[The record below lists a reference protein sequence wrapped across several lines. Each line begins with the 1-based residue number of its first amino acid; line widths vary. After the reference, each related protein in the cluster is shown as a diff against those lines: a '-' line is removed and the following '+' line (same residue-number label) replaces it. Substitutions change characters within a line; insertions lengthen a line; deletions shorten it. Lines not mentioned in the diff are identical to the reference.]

1 VTNTV
6 GNVLQGAPVT
16 TGGVLIDLVGTATL
30 PTTATATATGFTA
43 LGYVGEEGL
52 TETINRTTDK
62 IKAWGG
68 DVVKVTQSEF
78 SVTYGFT
85 LYETQNANVLK
96 AVFGSANVTSTPG
109 DTDQG
114 TLQAVKVNS
123 TTRAKLPMVF
133 DMVDGLARIRLVVPA
148 GQVSLSG
155 DLTYTDAGVVG
166 YPCTVEAFA
175 DGSGNQAYHYLDDG
189 VFIP

>member
-1 VTNTV
+1 MTNTV
-6 GNVLQGAPVT
+6 ANVMQGAPAT
-16 TGGVLIDLVGTATL
+16 TGGVLIGTAGASL
-30 PTTATATATGFTA
+30 PTSASATTTGFTA
-43 LGYVGEEGL
+43 LGYVGEDGL
-52 TETINRTTDK
+52 TETIDRTTDK

-85 LYETQNANVLK
+85 LYETQNADVLK
-96 AVFGSANVTSTPG
+96 TVFGASNVTTTAATAST
-109 DTDQG
+109 G

-123 TTRAKLPMVF
+123 QVRSKKPMIF
-133 DMVDGLARIRLVVPA
+133 DMVDGNAKIRIVVPA

-155 DLTYTDAGVVG
+155 DLSYTDAGVVG

-175 DGSGNQAYHYLDDG
+175 DSSGNQAYHYLDNG
-189 VFIP
+189 IFA